1 MVTQEEI
8 INIIRDAVAKEFGSD
23 KIKKIES
30 FGPYECEDLNVIIA
44 VEGIDEEKDT
54 LELWSNLRHK
64 FNDMNLDVPF
74 KIVRA

>member
-1 MVTQEEI
+1 M
-8 INIIRDAVAKEFGSD
+8 N
-23 KIKKIES
+23 
-30 FGPYECEDLNVIIA
+30 

-64 FNDMNLDVPF
+64 FNDMNLDVLF